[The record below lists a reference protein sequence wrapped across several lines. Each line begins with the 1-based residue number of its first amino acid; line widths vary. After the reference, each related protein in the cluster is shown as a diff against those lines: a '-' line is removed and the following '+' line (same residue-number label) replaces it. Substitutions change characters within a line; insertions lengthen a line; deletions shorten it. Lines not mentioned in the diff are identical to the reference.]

1 MSYKKVYNQKAY
13 NQKIYKRILAFPPHS
28 VFLFGVR
35 GSGKTSLLKKIFPK
49 AFYIDL
55 LDGSIYQSYLTN
67 MALFYDEL
75 SLLKKGSLV
84 VVDEIQKL
92 PSLLNEV
99 HRLIESRSLRFI
111 LTGSSARKIRA
122 RGVNLLAGRAGWLTL
137 HPFTP
142 EELGKDFDLNKA
154 LQFGMLPL
162 VFSSKAPDFALKAY
176 TQLYLKEEIKE
187 EALVRN
193 LPGFARFLHIAG
205 LYHGQCVNMSGIARE
220 SEISRD
226 AVRGFFSILEDS
238 LLGFFLPAYS
248 SKIRLREQKHPKFYF
263 IDPGLARVLKGDSGP
278 IGQEE
283 KGALFEGL
291 VAQILRAYGDYRQVF
306 DSFFYW
312 SPSNAKKTKVDFL
325 LKRGSRE
332 LIAIE
337 AKARPKVFSD
347 DLKGLKAIADM
358 PHIKRRILVYMGNRS
373 RKTEEGIEIWSFS
386 HWCEVLKKGLL

>member
-1 MSYKKVYNQKAY
+1 MSYKK
-13 NQKIYKRILAFPPHS
+13 IYKRVLSFPPHS

-35 GSGKTSLLKKIFPK
+35 GSGKTSLLKKRFPK

-55 LDGSIYQSYLTN
+55 LDGSRYQSYLTN
-67 MALFYDEL
+67 ITLFYNEL
-75 SLLKKGSLV
+75 RTLKRGSLV
-84 VVDEIQKL
+84 IVDEIQKL
-92 PSLLNEV
+92 PHLLNEV
-99 HRLIESRSLRFI
+99 QRLIETFSLRFI
-111 LTGSSARKIRA
+111 LTGSSARRIRA

-137 HPFTP
+137 HPFIP
-142 EELGKDFDLNKA
+142 EELGKDFDLEKT

-162 VFSSKAPDFALKAY
+162 ILSSKAPDFALKAY

-193 LPGFARFLHIAG
+193 LPGFARFLRIAG
-205 LYHGQCVNMSGIARE
+205 LYHGQYVNMSGIARE

-263 IDPGLARVLKGDSGP
+263 IDPGLARALKGEAGP
-278 IGQEE
+278 VTQEE

-291 VAQILRAYGDYRQVF
+291 VAQILRAYGDYRSLY

-312 SPSNAKKTKVDFL
+312 SPAGSKKTKVDFL
-325 LKRGSRE
+325 LQRSSKE

-337 AKARPKVFSD
+337 AKARSQVFSD
-347 DLKGLKAIADM
+347 DLRGLKAIADM
-358 PHIKRRILVYMGNRS
+358 PNIKRRIMVYMGSRP
-373 RKTEEGIEIWSFS
+373 RKTADGIEIWPFS
-386 HWCEVLKKGLL
+386 HLCAILKKGLL